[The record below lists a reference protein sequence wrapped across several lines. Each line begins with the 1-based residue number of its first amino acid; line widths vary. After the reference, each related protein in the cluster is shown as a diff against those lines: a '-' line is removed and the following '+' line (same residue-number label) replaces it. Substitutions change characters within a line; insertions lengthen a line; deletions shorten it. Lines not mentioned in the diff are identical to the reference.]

1 MNEVYKTTD
10 ETKVQDYS
18 IGGDVNEYLG
28 EILDDAFKDYRK
40 KWQKARRL
48 EKLYDFPLF
57 LVFED
62 MFQCN
67 LKCIMCLHSS
77 KDNKSIE
84 YEGRMPWEM
93 FVKMMEEASTH
104 KCPSMTFA
112 GYCEPLLDTR
122 LPEMISLARKAGM
135 VDIMLNT
142 NATLLTEEI
151 GQELIENGLTRLR
164 IGFDGVT
171 AETYEKI
178 RRGSKYEKVRNNVLN
193 FIALRDKLKSK
204 LPVVRI
210 SCVHLSVNDHE
221 IKDFVHFWKEKA
233 DYVTVQKYRPH
244 ELKKV
249 GPGEQH
255 GHEARAS
262 ENVKCSEPWERL
274 FVRGNGDVY
283 ICCQA
288 KYGPRVGNLNV
299 NSLSE
304 IWNSD
309 VANNLRGAI
318 LKGDW
323 ESIPTC
329 KECMIQYL
337 CTSK

>member
-1 MNEVYKTTD
+1 MNKEYKSTD
-10 ETKVQDYS
+10 EQKVQDYS
-18 IGGDVNEYLG
+18 NVGDINAYLG
-28 EILDDAFKDYRK
+28 GLIGDKFKEYRNE
-40 KWQKARRL
+40 WQKASRL

-57 LVFED
+57 LVLED
-62 MFQCN
+62 IFQCN

-84 YEGRMPWEM
+84 YEGRMPWDM
-93 FVKMMEEASTH
+93 YVKMMQEVLIH

-122 LPEMISLARKAGM
+122 LPEMIALAKKAGM

-151 GQELIENGLTRLR
+151 GQKLIENGLTRLR

-178 RRGSKYEKVRNNVLN
+178 RRGSDYEKVRNNVLN

-210 SCVHLSVNDHE
+210 SCVHLSANDHE
-221 IKDFVHFWKEKA
+221 ITKFISFWKGEV
-233 DYVTVQKYRPH
+233 DYVAVQRYKPH
-244 ELKKV
+244 ELKN
-249 GPGEQH
+249 GRSSEQPGQ
-255 GHEARAS
+255 EARVL
-262 ENVKCSEPWERL
+262 ENIKCSEPWERL

-283 ICCQA
+283 ICCYA
-288 KYGPRVGNLNV
+288 KYGPKVGNLMKNT
-299 NSLSE
+299 LYE

-309 VANNLRGAI
+309 VTNNLRRAI
-318 LKGDW
+318 LNGDW

-329 KECMIQYL
+329 KECMIQTYGAV
-337 CTSK
+337 